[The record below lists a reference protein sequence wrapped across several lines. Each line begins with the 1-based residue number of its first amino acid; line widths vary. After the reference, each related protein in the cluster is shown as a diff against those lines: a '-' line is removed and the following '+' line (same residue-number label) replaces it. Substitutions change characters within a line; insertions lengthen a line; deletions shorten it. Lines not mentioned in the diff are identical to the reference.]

1 MIIPLLLV
9 SLLGEAAALSPGA
22 RVDAQRDIERARYA
36 FVIGNS
42 KPFDELYPRSVFE
55 KRVARQ
61 MAEEQVL
68 QQAFAMTVTPAL
80 LAQEFDRVEKTTRAP
95 EQWAAIKKA
104 LGNDRRRIEQAFCR
118 PLLVERALHAR
129 FAFDQKIHTEA
140 HQKARVARA
149 GFITKRKVPGVSVR
163 FLRRNAEA
171 APSVD
176 QMMDKAKAEATG
188 PRVLQPAAEPDPK
201 APLPVDPEIAAVL
214 EKELKRP
221 GDVTTILEQSD
232 RFEVFRLV
240 ELTRETWKVEVVSF
254 PKVDF
259 ETWFSQVRR

>member
-1 MIIPLLLV
+1 MIVALLLV
-9 SLLGEAAALSPGA
+9 SLLGEAAALSPEA
-22 RVDAQRDIERARYA
+22 RIEAQRDIERARYA

-42 KPFDELYPRSVFE
+42 KPFDKLYPRTVFE
-55 KRVARQ
+55 MRVARQ

-68 QQAFAMTVTPAL
+68 QQTFGLTVTPAL
-80 LAQEFDRVEKTTRAP
+80 LAEEFDRVEKTTRAP
-95 EQWAAIKKA
+95 DQWQAIKEA
-104 LGNDRRRIEQAFCR
+104 LGGDRGRIEQGFCR
-118 PLLVERALHAR
+118 PLLVERALRSR
-129 FAFDQKIHTEA
+129 FAFDQKIHTEP

-149 GFITKRKVPGVSVR
+149 GFIAKGTVPDASLR

-171 APSVD
+171 APTVD
-176 QMMDKAKAEATG
+176 QMMEKARAEATG
-188 PRVLQPAAEPDPK
+188 PRILRPAAEPDPK
-201 APLPVDPEIAAVL
+201 APLPVNPEIAVVL

-240 ELTRETWKVEVVSF
+240 ELTRETWKVETVSF

-259 ETWFSQVRR
+259 ETWFSRVRR